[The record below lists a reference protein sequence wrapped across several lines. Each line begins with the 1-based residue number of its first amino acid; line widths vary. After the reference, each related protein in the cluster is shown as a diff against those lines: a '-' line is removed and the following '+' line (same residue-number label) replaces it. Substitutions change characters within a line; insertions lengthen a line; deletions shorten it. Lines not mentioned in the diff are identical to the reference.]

1 VKMDLSPSPFLLL
14 ISGPSG
20 AGKSSVYLPLME
32 KDASLRFSVSCTTR
46 PPRPGE
52 VDGREYHF
60 LSREE
65 FLRQVDQGRF
75 VEHFTVHDQLY
86 GTRRADLDEM
96 LAEGHT
102 PVLDLDVQGGM
113 RILSAYG
120 DQVVSV
126 FLFPPSWEELERR
139 LRRRR
144 TEDEQEIRLRLEN
157 AHRELRWADHYGY
170 WVVNEVLEQAIDD
183 LRAIVRAE
191 RLRRTRWPRP
201 PLESSGR
208 ER

>member
-1 VKMDLSPSPFLLL
+1 MDLSPSPFLLL